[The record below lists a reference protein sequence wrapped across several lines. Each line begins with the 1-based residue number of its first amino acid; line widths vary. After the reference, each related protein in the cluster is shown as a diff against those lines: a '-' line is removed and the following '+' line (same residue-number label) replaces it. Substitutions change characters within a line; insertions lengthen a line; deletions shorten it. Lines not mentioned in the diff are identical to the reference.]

1 MKLECRLKEILDSR
15 GMKQTFL
22 AKKVGISNGTLSL
35 IVRGKSVPTL
45 PVALRIV
52 EELGVKV
59 EDIWVKMGK

>member
-1 MKLECRLKEILDSR
+1 MELECRLKEILDSR

-45 PVALRIV
+45 PVALRIA
-52 EELGVKV
+52 EELGMKV
-59 EDIWVKMGK
+59 EDIWVKMGN